1 MPAVCA
7 EAGEATVKVLSLPAG
22 TVGLWSGEEHG
33 GSARILGKIF
43 K

>member
-1 MPAVCA
+1 MPVVLA
-7 EAGEATVKVLSLPAG
+7 EAGEATVKVLFLPSG